1 MDLLQRKRLGR
12 NRLKQKDFNQILREF
27 AMKNNEL
34 SNKSG
39 RRDFLKKTTLSAG
52 LVATMGV
59 HGIDTE
65 SAVSE
70 GTSSNELKIKLA
82 GYDVNRIKSIVNG
95 KVKIKGCSTTFV
107 RSPIGDANTN
117 AFSGSQD
124 YDVSEIGLHP
134 FMLAYANDNFRDYTL
149 LPIFPVRIFRHKSVF
164 IRNDRGIKRPEDLK
178 GKTIGTAG
186 YSSTSLTWLRGIFQ
200 DEYGVKP
207 EDVNWVTSNKDSSA
221 DTAGKISK
229 QEQISPTGVTIKM
242 GPVGKDES
250 ELLVS
255 GEVDALFHA
264 AEPKAY
270 VEGNPVVS
278 RLFPDSKKAER
289 DYYAKTGIFPI
300 MHAVAIKKSVLKK
313 NPWLAKVVFEAFS
326 EAKRQDYI
334 HMQKLAWVYDSLP
347 WYAQELEETKALMGE
362 NFWPY
367 GIEPNRKA
375 LERLFRYS
383 YEQGLSSKHLTI
395 EDLFDSSTLDLT
407 E

>member
-1 MDLLQRKRLGR
+1 
-12 NRLKQKDFNQILREF
+12 
-27 AMKNNEL
+27 MKNNEL

-59 HGIDTE
+59 HGIATE
-65 SAVSE
+65 SAVST
-70 GTSSNELKIKLA
+70 GPSSNELQIKLA

-107 RSPIGDANTN
+107 KSAIGDANIN
-117 AFSGSQD
+117 AFSGPQD
-124 YDVSEIGLHP
+124 YDITEIGLHP
-134 FMLAYANDNFRDYTL
+134 FMLAYANNNFRDYKL

-164 IRNDRGIKRPEDLK
+164 IRTDRGINHPEDLK

-207 EDVNWVTSNKDSSA
+207 EDVQWVTSNKDSSA
-221 DTAGKISK
+221 DTAGNISK
-229 QEQISPTGVTIKM
+229 QEQIVPKGVSMKL

-264 AEPKAY
+264 AEPKAFI
-270 VEGNPVVS
+270 EGNPIVD
-278 RLFPDSKKAER
+278 RLFADSRKTER
-289 DYYAKTGIFPI
+289 EYYAKTGIFPI

-313 NPWLAKVVFEAFS
+313 NPWFAEAVFKAYS
-326 EAKRQDYI
+326 ESKKLDYI

-347 WYAQELEETKALMGE
+347 WYGQELEETKKLMGE

-375 LERLFRYS
+375 LETLFRYS

-395 EDLFDSSTLDLT
+395 NELFDSSTLDFA

>member
-1 MDLLQRKRLGR
+1 MIPIKT
-12 NRLKQKDFNQILREF
+12 NNYNH
-27 AMKNNEL
+27 MKKAR

-39 RRDFLKKTTLSAG
+39 RREFLKKTSLSAG
-52 LVATMGV
+52 LIGAISIKGFAIEESNVGSTVA
-59 HGIDTE
+59 I
-65 SAVSE
+65 
-70 GTSSNELKIKLA
+70 NELQIKLA
-82 GYDVNRIKSIVNG
+82 GYDVNRIRPIING

-107 RSPIGDANTN
+107 KSAIGDANTN
-117 AFSGSQD
+117 AFSGPQD

-164 IRNDRGIKRPEDLK
+164 IRNDRGINRPEDLK

-200 DEYGVKP
+200 DEYGVRP
-207 EDVNWVTSNKDSSA
+207 EDVQWVTSNKDSSA

-229 QEQISPTGVTIKM
+229 QEQISPKGVSIKM
-242 GPVGKDES
+242 GPAGKDES
-250 ELLVS
+250 ELLIS

-270 VEGNPVVS
+270 IEGNPVVS
-278 RLFPDSKKAER
+278 RLFHDSRKTER
-289 DYYAKTGIFPI
+289 DYFTKTGIFPI
-300 MHAVAIKKSVLKK
+300 MHVVAVKKSVLKK
-313 NPWLAKVVFEAFS
+313 NPWLAKAVFEAFS
-326 EAKRQDYI
+326 EAKKQDYI

-347 WYAQELEETKALMGE
+347 WYAQELEETKDLMGE

-367 GIEPNRKA
+367 GIEPNRKT
-375 LERLFRYS
+375 LETLFRYS

-395 EDLFDSSTLDLT
+395 EEMFYSASLDFA